1 VYPLIEL
8 GPLRLS
14 SGGLLLLLAVL
25 VAQWL
30 LVRAARA
37 RGNAPLAEQAERS
50 VYPALLGAVI
60 GARLWYGVFNWS
72 LYSQTPS
79 LFVALRIGE
88 FAWPGALL
96 GGALAGALW
105 CHWRKIDPLELA
117 DCAALALPPA
127 QALASV
133 GLLLS
138 GEAFGVPTD
147 LPWGIALF
155 GATRHPT
162 QLYFALAALLSLG
175 VLWRVAR
182 RRPLRGTL
190 TAAYLGLQGMTLL
203 LVEALRADSLLLP
216 AGVRAGQVFGL
227 VLVLLALIWMRR
239 QPNDT
244 PSVDQIRPRPPEAGE
259 TYHSR
264 ITAGS
269 PTRAVDYG

>member
-1 VYPLIEL
+1 MYPLIEL

-14 SGGLLLLLAVL
+14 SGGLLLLLAML
-25 VAQWL
+25 VMQSL
-30 LVRAARA
+30 LVRAARV
-37 RGNAPLAEQAERS
+37 RGNAILVEQAERC
-50 VYPALLGAVI
+50 VYPALLGAAI

-72 LYSQTPS
+72 LYSQSPS
-79 LFVALRIGE
+79 LFVALRVGE

-105 CHWRKIDPLELA
+105 CRWRKVDPLELA

-162 QLYFALAALLSLG
+162 QLYLALAALLSFGL
-175 VLWRVAR
+175 LRHMAN
-182 RRPLRGTL
+182 RRPQRGAL
-190 TAAYLGLQGMTLL
+190 TAAYVGLQGMTLL
-203 LVEALRADSLLLP
+203 LVEALRADALLLP

-227 VLVLLALIWMRR
+227 ALVLLSVLASRQSATAARR
-239 QPNDT
+239 D
-244 PSVDQIRPRPPEAGE
+244 R
-259 TYHSR
+259 
-264 ITAGS
+264 
-269 PTRAVDYG
+269 DYGAERHELPHTSEVSEV

>member
-25 VAQWL
+25 LMQWL
-30 LVRAARA
+30 FVRTARI

-50 VYPALLGAVI
+50 VYPALVGAAI

-79 LFVALRIGE
+79 LFVALRVGE
-88 FAWPGALL
+88 FAWPGALI

-105 CHWRKIDPLELA
+105 CRWRQGNLRQLA

-127 QALASV
+127 QALACI

-138 GEAFGVPTD
+138 GEAFGAPTD

-162 QLYFALAALLSLG
+162 QLYLALAALLSAG
-175 VLWRVAR
+175 VLWRMAR
-182 RRPLRGTL
+182 HQPQPGTL

-227 VLVLLALIWMRR
+227 GLVLLALIWLRWHA
-239 QPNDT
+239 NAT
-244 PSVDQIRPRPPEAGE
+244 PGGAPHPPAAA
-259 TYHSR
+259 SR
-264 ITAGS
+264 G
-269 PTRAVDYG
+269 

>member
-1 VYPLIEL
+1 MYPLIEL

-30 LVRAARA
+30 LVRAARV
-37 RGNAPLAEQAERS
+37 RGGAALAEQAERCA
-50 VYPALLGAVI
+50 YPALLGAVI
-60 GARLWYGVFNWS
+60 GARLWYGVFNWR

-79 LFVALRIGE
+79 LFVALRVGE

-105 CHWRKIDPLELA
+105 CRWRKVDLRELA

-127 QALASV
+127 QALASI

-162 QLYFALAALLSLG
+162 QIYLALAVLLSFGL
-175 VLWRVAR
+175 LR
-182 RRPLRGTL
+182 RMASQWPQRGAL

-216 AGVRAGQVFGL
+216 AGVRAAQVFGL
-227 VLVLLALIWMRR
+227 ALVLLALLWLRR
-239 QPNDT
+239 HFAAATLP
-244 PSVDQIRPRPPEAGE
+244 A
-259 TYHSR
+259 
-264 ITAGS
+264 
-269 PTRAVDYG
+269 PTHAEP

>member
-1 VYPLIEL
+1 MYPLIEL

-30 LVRAARA
+30 LVRAARV
-37 RGNAPLAEQAERS
+37 RGGAALAEQAERC

-79 LFVALRIGE
+79 LFVALRVGE

-96 GGALAGALW
+96 GGALVGALW
-105 CHWRKIDPLELA
+105 CRWRRVDPFALA

-127 QALASV
+127 QALASI

-162 QLYFALAALLSLG
+162 QLYLALAALLSLG

-182 RRPLRGTL
+182 HQPQRGTL

-227 VLVLLALIWMRR
+227 ALVLLALLWMRGQSATAAR
-239 QPNDT
+239 RDRAIGAEQHELPHT
-244 PSVDQIRPRPPEAGE
+244 GEVSEA
-259 TYHSR
+259 
-264 ITAGS
+264 
-269 PTRAVDYG
+269 

>member
-37 RGNAPLAEQAERS
+37 CGNAPLAEQAERC
-50 VYPALLGAVI
+50 VYPALVGSAL
-60 GARLWYGVFNWS
+60 GARLWYGVFNWN

-79 LFVALRIGE
+79 LFLALRVGD
-88 FAWPGALL
+88 FAWPGALI
-96 GGALAGALW
+96 GGALVGALW
-105 CHWRKIDPLELA
+105 CRWRKVHPLELA

-127 QALASV
+127 QALASI

-138 GEAFGVPTD
+138 GEAFGIPTD

-162 QLYFALAALLSLG
+162 QLYLALAALLSAG
-175 VLWRVAR
+175 VLWLVAR
-182 RRPLRGTL
+182 HQSQRGTL

-216 AGVRAGQVFGL
+216 AGVRAGQVIGL
-227 VLVLLALIWMRR
+227 ALVLLALLWMRWHTS
-239 QPNDT
+239 DT
-244 PSVDQIRPRPPEAGE
+244 PNVNQIPPA
-259 TYHSR
+259 T
-264 ITAGS
+264 T
-269 PTRAVDYG
+269 

>member
-14 SGGLLLLLAVL
+14 SGGLLLLLSIL

-37 RGNAPLAEQAERS
+37 RGDAPLAEQAERCF
-50 VYPALLGAVI
+50 YPALLGAAI
-60 GARLWYGVFNWS
+60 GARLWYGAFNWS

-79 LFVALRIGE
+79 LFVALRVGE

-105 CHWRKIDPLELA
+105 CRWRRVDPLELM
-117 DCAALALPPA
+117 DCAALTLPPA
-127 QALASV
+127 QALASI

-138 GEAFGVPTD
+138 GEAFGVPTI
-147 LPWGIALF
+147 LPWGIPLF
-155 GATRHPT
+155 GAMRHPT
-162 QLYFALAALLSLG
+162 QLYLALAALLSLG
-175 VLWRVAR
+175 VLRRVAS

-203 LVEALRADSLLLP
+203 IVEALRADSLLLLG
-216 AGVRAGQVFGL
+216 GVRAGQVFGL
-227 VLVLLALIWMRR
+227 ALVLLALLWMRWHTS
-239 QPNDT
+239 DT
-244 PSVDQIRPRPPEAGE
+244 LSVDEIPHGIATDG
-259 TYHSR
+259 
-264 ITAGS
+264 A
-269 PTRAVDYG
+269 

>member
-14 SGGLLLLLAVL
+14 SGGLLLLASVL

-37 RGNAPLAEQAERS
+37 RGNGTLAEQAERC
-50 VYPALLGAVI
+50 VYPALAGAAI
-60 GARLWYGVFNWS
+60 GARLWYGAFNWS

-79 LFVALRIGE
+79 LFVALRVGE

-96 GGALAGALW
+96 GGALVGALW
-105 CHWRKIDPLELA
+105 CRWRKADLLELA

-138 GEAFGVPTD
+138 GEAFGVPTS
-147 LPWGIALF
+147 LPWGIPLF

-162 QLYFALAALLSLG
+162 QIYLALAALLSLG
-175 VLWRVAR
+175 VLRRVANQQ
-182 RRPLRGTL
+182 PLRGTL
-190 TAAYLGLQGMTLL
+190 TAVYLGLQGTTLL

-216 AGVRAGQVFGL
+216 AGVRASQVFGL
-227 VLVLLALIWMRR
+227 ALVLLAGVLARR
-239 QPNDT
+239 SVV
-244 PSVDQIRPRPPEAGE
+244 PSCHV
-259 TYHSR
+259 R
-264 ITAGS
+264 I
-269 PTRAVDYG
+269 

>member
-14 SGGLLLLLAVL
+14 SGGLLLLLSVL

-30 LVRAARA
+30 LVRAARV
-37 RGNAPLAEQAERS
+37 RGGVALAEQAERC

-60 GARLWYGVFNWS
+60 GARLWYGVFNWN

-79 LFVALRIGE
+79 LFMALRVGE

-96 GGALAGALW
+96 GGALAGTLW
-105 CHWRKIDPLELA
+105 CRWRNVDLLALA

-127 QALASV
+127 QVLASI

-138 GEAFGVPTD
+138 GEAFGLPTD
-147 LPWGIALF
+147 LPWGLQRL
-155 GATRHPT
+155 GTTRHPT
-162 QLYFALAALLSLG
+162 QLYLALAALLSFGL
-175 VLWRVAR
+175 LRRMAS
-182 RRPLRGTL
+182 RRPLRGAL

-216 AGVRAGQVFGL
+216 GGIRTAQVFGL
-227 VLVLLALIWMRR
+227 GLLLYALYWGR
-239 QPNDT
+239 QHAPKAGALAPT
-244 PSVDQIRPRPPEAGE
+244 TGAAPEAPL
-259 TYHSR
+259 H
-264 ITAGS
+264 
-269 PTRAVDYG
+269 

>member
-14 SGGLLLLLAVL
+14 SGGLLLLLSIL
-25 VAQWL
+25 FAQWL

-37 RGNAPLAEQAERS
+37 RGNARLAEQAERCF
-50 VYPALLGAVI
+50 YPALLGAAI
-60 GARLWYGVFNWS
+60 GARLWFGVFNWS

-79 LFVALRIGE
+79 LFVAPRVGE

-96 GGALAGALW
+96 GGALAGFLW
-105 CHWRKIDPLELA
+105 CRWRRGNPLALA

-127 QALASV
+127 QVLASV

-147 LPWGIALF
+147 LPWGIPLF

-162 QLYFALAALLSLG
+162 QLYFALGALLSFG
-175 VLWRVAR
+175 VLQRVAS
-182 RRPLRGTL
+182 RRPRRGTL
-190 TAAYLGLQGMTLL
+190 TATYLGLQGMALL

-227 VLVLLALIWMRR
+227 ALVLLVLFWMRWR
-239 QPNDT
+239 T
-244 PSVDQIRPRPPEAGE
+244 GYPESGRNPAQD
-259 TYHSR
+259 HHR
-264 ITAGS
+264 
-269 PTRAVDYG
+269 

>member
-1 VYPLIEL
+1 MYPLIEL

-14 SGGLLLLLAVL
+14 SGGLLLLLSIL
-25 VAQWL
+25 VGQWL

-37 RGNAPLAEQAERS
+37 RGNAPLAEQAERCF
-50 VYPALLGAVI
+50 YPALLGAAI

-79 LFVALRIGE
+79 LFVALRVGE

-96 GGALAGALW
+96 GGALAGFLW
-105 CHWRKIDPLELA
+105 CRWRRGDPLELA

-127 QALASV
+127 QVLASV

-138 GEAFGVPTD
+138 GEAFGVPTS
-147 LPWGIALF
+147 LPWGIPLF

-162 QLYFALAALLSLG
+162 QLYFALAALLSFG
-175 VLWRVAR
+175 VLQRVAS
-182 RRPLRGTL
+182 RRPRRGTL

-203 LVEALRADSLLLP
+203 LVEALRSDSLLLP

-227 VLVLLALIWMRR
+227 ALVLLALLWMRWR
-239 QPNDT
+239 TRDT
-244 PSVDQIRPRPPEAGE
+244 PKVDEIP
-259 TYHSR
+259 HV
-264 ITAGS
+264 TAID
-269 PTRAVDYG
+269 RA

>member
-25 VAQWL
+25 LAQWL
-30 LVRAARA
+30 LVRAARV
-37 RGNAPLAEQAERS
+37 RGGATLADQAERC

-60 GARLWYGVFNWS
+60 GARLWYGAFNWS
-72 LYSQTPS
+72 LYRQTPS
-79 LFVALRIGE
+79 LFVALRVGE

-96 GGALAGALW
+96 GGALAGVLW
-105 CHWRKIDPLELA
+105 CRWRKVDLLELA
-117 DCAALALPPA
+117 DCAALALPLA
-127 QALASV
+127 QALASI

-138 GEAFGVPTD
+138 GEAFGVLTD
-147 LPWGIALF
+147 LPWGVSLF

-162 QLYFALAALLSLG
+162 QLYLALAALLSAG

-182 RRPLRGTL
+182 HQPLRGTL

-227 VLVLLALIWMRR
+227 ALVLLALLWMRWHTSGTS
-239 QPNDT
+239 N
-244 PSVDQIRPRPPEAGE
+244 VNQIL
-259 TYHSR
+259 
-264 ITAGS
+264 
-269 PTRAVDYG
+269 PTTT

>member
-1 VYPLIEL
+1 VYPLIEF

-14 SGGLLLLLAVL
+14 SGGLVLLFSILL
-25 VAQWL
+25 AQWL

-37 RGNAPLAEQAERS
+37 RGNALLAEQAERCF
-50 VYPALLGAVI
+50 YPALLGAAI

-79 LFVALRIGE
+79 LFVALRVGE

-96 GGALAGALW
+96 GGALAGFLW
-105 CHWRKIDPLELA
+105 CRWQRVEPLELA
-117 DCAALALPPA
+117 DCAALALPLA
-127 QALASV
+127 QACV

-147 LPWGIALF
+147 LPWGIPLF

-175 VLWRVAR
+175 VLRRAAR
-182 RRPLRGTL
+182 RRPLPGTL
-190 TAAYLGLQGMTLL
+190 TAAYLGLQGIALL

-227 VLVLLALIWMRR
+227 ALVLLALLWMRWR
-239 QPNDT
+239 TRDT
-244 PSVDQIRPRPPEAGE
+244 PKEDEIS
-259 TYHSR
+259 HR
-264 ITAGS
+264 IAIGG
-269 PTRAVDYG
+269 A